1 MHFVTF
7 LTTYTQK
14 KSNTFTQ
21 FDFLMIWYF
30 ILVILAFQILKHKV
44 EINH

>member
-7 LTTYTQK
+7 ITTYTQK
-14 KSNTFTQ
+14 KCNTFTQ

-30 ILVILAFQILKHKV
+30 IIVILAFQILKQKV
-44 EINH
+44 EIND